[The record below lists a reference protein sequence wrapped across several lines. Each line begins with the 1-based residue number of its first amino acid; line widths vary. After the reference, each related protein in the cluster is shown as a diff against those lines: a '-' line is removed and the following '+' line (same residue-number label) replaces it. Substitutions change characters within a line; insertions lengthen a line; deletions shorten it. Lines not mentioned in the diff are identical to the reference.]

1 MNVSRKVMS
10 IALTASML
18 LSMSMPCFAAYIGAG
33 PTQEQETDIHG
44 IGSGI
49 HYPNKDIPLQEFGT
63 MPEFPKDWKDK
74 KAVAKY
80 EKAFDKYMAERD
92 EKREAFV
99 KPYKESLSKVLSP
112 DELKNIGFYEDI
124 HVKVGEKK
132 VVHAWQ
138 YGIFDKSYLK
148 PENIHA
154 PYLVYAENGKRN
166 ANYTYSTDVNDLYKS
181 KNGQYCLLLTIEG
194 TKEGT
199 DILAVPNYPSDPAYI
214 RIIVDDD
221 KASSTEEKESS
232 DKKISV
238 KKDSESSKKISIK
251 KDEASTNKT
260 TSEDKKVVL
269 TLKNK

>member
-1 MNVSRKVMS
+1 MNVSKKVMS

-74 KAVAKY
+74 KAVA
-80 EKAFDKYMAERD
+80 
-92 EKREAFV
+92 